1 MTELGNALE
10 VVCAVVDEV
19 GKVIA
24 VPVVLKLVDPE
35 VSPDDVELLVAVSEL
50 LGVEAVLTA
59 EVTLLTVVDA
69 IVVERR
75 VDVVEMVEDSLVRL
89 LDDEVELAEAK
100 VLRVLVLVT
109 VLTEEVEVVEDEGL
123 DVVSFADVD

>member
-69 IVVERR
+69 TVVERR

-100 VLRVLVLVT
+100 VLRILVLVT

>member
-100 VLRVLVLVT
+100 VLRILVLVT